1 MSLPPYDAPGQREG
15 PATAGSREAA
25 EPGDVTDA
33 SADADGHGPELILDH
48 LSRRRRVI
56 AEQQLTEEPGAHRNC

>member
-1 MSLPPYDAPGQREG
+1 VSLPPYDAPGQREG

-48 LSRRRRVI
+48 VSWLWQDI
-56 AEQQLTEEPGAHRNC
+56 AEQLTEVPGAQRNC